1 MSNMDFHRE
10 AVGGLWD
17 VMGQL
22 QLNFLVKNNLKPN
35 DKLLDIACGSFRA
48 GRLFIEYLEDSNYYG
63 IDQDSNLVEQGRKRE
78 INHLLEKKPNLL
90 INDQF
95 EFHKFGIKFD
105 FMIAQSLWTHLD
117 LNTIIKCLI
126 NINKSLKQ
134 NGKCFVTFFE
144 NGNILE
150 LDKIKQVEGL
160 YSYIDSDPFHY
171 SFDTLKNLVQQVG
184 MKATYIGD
192 WHHPRNQKIMLITH
206 CNDRC

>member
-78 INHLLEKKPNLL
+78 INHLLEK
-90 INDQF
+90 
-95 EFHKFGIKFD
+95 
-105 FMIAQSLWTHLD
+105 
-117 LNTIIKCLI
+117 
-126 NINKSLKQ
+126 
-134 NGKCFVTFFE
+134 
-144 NGNILE
+144 
-150 LDKIKQVEGL
+150 
-160 YSYIDSDPFHY
+160 
-171 SFDTLKNLVQQVG
+171 
-184 MKATYIGD
+184 
-192 WHHPRNQKIMLITH
+192 NQIY
-206 CNDRC
+206 